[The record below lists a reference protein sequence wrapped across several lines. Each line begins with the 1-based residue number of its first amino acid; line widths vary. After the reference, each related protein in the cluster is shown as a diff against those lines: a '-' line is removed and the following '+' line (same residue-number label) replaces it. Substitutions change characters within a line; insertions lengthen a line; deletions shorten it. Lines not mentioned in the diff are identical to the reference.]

1 MPYIAWFTFLNHS
14 PMKGKTMTNAI
25 ACLPT
30 FTREDVA
37 NARALAQHYGEL
49 VGTRGRLEHVH
60 LMVWHNALRPQ
71 LVSKS
76 TTGVGRGK
84 HTGKRGG
91 ASQYVLEG
99 ETKRA
104 TKQDSRN
111 ARLWAIENS
120 IDIPVKGRIS
130 TTVIQNWANAGAPV
144 FEVREERAH
153 VIYRKKDKLGRLNGA
168 THSATVYADMLPSTK
183 PKSSDY
189 VRAVELPANAVP
201 VRIVTAN
208 TLIDVS
214 VGEDGEYVYR
224 WVSKRDSKTV
234 INTLMSNLSLV

>member
-1 MPYIAWFTFLNHS
+1 
-14 PMKGKTMTNAI
+14 MTNAL
-25 ACLPT
+25 ACMPV
-30 FTREDVA
+30 FNRDDVA

-49 VGTRGRLEHVH
+49 VGDRGRVPWVH
-60 LMVWHNALRPQ
+60 LMVWHDALRPK

-91 ASQYVLEG
+91 ASTFEWEG

-104 TKQDSRN
+104 TKQDTRN
-111 ARLWAIENS
+111 ARIWALENN
-120 IDIPVKGRIS
+120 IDVPVKGRIS
-130 TTVIQNWANAGAPV
+130 KNVIQHWADNGMPE
-144 FEVREERAH
+144 FENRELRATVYYVKRNH
-153 VIYRKKDKLGRLNGA
+153 VTGNLYSKMHA
-168 THSATVYADMLPSTK
+168 VSVYADMLPSRK
-183 PKSSDY
+183 PKSSEY
-189 VRAVELPANAVP
+189 VSCLDLPASACV

-214 VGEDGEYVYR
+214 LDDNNEYVYR

-234 INTLMSNLSLV
+234 MNTLMSNLSLV

>member
-1 MPYIAWFTFLNHS
+1 
-14 PMKGKTMTNAI
+14 MKGKTMTNAI

-30 FTREDVA
+30 FSREDIA
-37 NARALAQHYGEL
+37 NARALARSYGEL

-71 LVSKS
+71 LVAK
-76 TTGVGRGK
+76 TATGVGRGK

-91 ASQYVLEG
+91 ASTFILEG

-111 ARLWAIENS
+111 ARLWAIENG
-120 IDIPVKGRIS
+120 IDIPSKGRIS
-130 TTVIQNWANAGAPV
+130 ATVIQGWANAGAPV
-144 FEVREERAH
+144 FEVREERATVYYVKRNH
-153 VIYRKKDKLGRLNGA
+153 VTGSLYSKLHAL
-168 THSATVYADMLPSTK
+168 TVYADMLPSTK

-189 VRAVELPANAVP
+189 VQAVDLPANAVP

-214 VGEDGEYVYR
+214 VGEDGEYVYA

-234 INTLMSNLSLV
+234 MNTLMSNLSLV

>member
-1 MPYIAWFTFLNHS
+1 
-14 PMKGKTMTNAI
+14 MTNAI
-25 ACLPT
+25 ACMPT

-37 NARALAQHYGEL
+37 NARALARSYGEL
-49 VGTRGRLEHVH
+49 VGERGRLEHVH

-91 ASQYVLEG
+91 ASTFVLEG

-111 ARLWAIENS
+111 ARLWAIENK

-144 FEVREERAH
+144 FDIREERATVYYVKRNH
-153 VIYRKKDKLGRLNGA
+153 VTGNLYNKMHA
-168 THSATVYADMLPSTK
+168 ATVYADMLPARK
-183 PKSSDY
+183 PKSSEY
-189 VRAVELPANAVP
+189 VSCLDLPANAVP

-208 TLIDVS
+208 TLIDVTIN
-214 VGEDGEYVYR
+214 EDGEYVYA

-234 INTLMSNLSLV
+234 MNTLMSNLSLV